1 MKTYSKKELE
11 NFSKK
16 YLKKILKIQNAKLNH
31 IWDYFCR
38 GVANDRD
45 DQLRDLILYNIE
57 NIEIELEN
65 RKFK

>member
-16 YLKKILKIQNAKLNH
+16 YLKKILKNQNAKLNH

-45 DQLRDLILYNIE
+45 DQLRDILLYNIE
-57 NIEIELEN
+57 IIELELAN
-65 RKFK
+65 RIYE

>member
-16 YLKKILKIQNAKLNH
+16 YLKKILKNQNAKLNH

-38 GVANDRD
+38 GVATDKD

-57 NIEIELEN
+57 IIELELAN
-65 RKFK
+65 RIYE